1 MDGLNLDENGDYITD
16 EDILGV
22 KYSDI
27 HKYVIDPETLEEE
40 NPDVFQKIREKEIK
54 NAFKLAP
61 MPTYKPW
68 NQQYRH

>member
-1 MDGLNLDENGDYITD
+1 M
-16 EDILGV
+16 GV

-27 HKYVIDPETLEEE
+27 HKYVIDPDTLEEE
-40 NPDVFQKIREKEIK
+40 NPEVFNKIRDKEIK

-68 NQQYRH
+68 NQKYRH